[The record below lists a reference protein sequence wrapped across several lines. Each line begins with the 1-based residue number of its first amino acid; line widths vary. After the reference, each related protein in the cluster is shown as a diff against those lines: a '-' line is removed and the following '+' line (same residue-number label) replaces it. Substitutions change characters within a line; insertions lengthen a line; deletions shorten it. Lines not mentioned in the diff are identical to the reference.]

1 MTLQLEDVLKCV
13 VCTRIR
19 TESRNRRIPLA
30 AAHPDDAS
38 VDSDLRRN
46 PSRSETMPQ
55 IARSVRSKPRVL
67 PSFSQKCGSIDSSDH
82 AARRIDD
89 TQRRARDGVV
99 RQ

>member
-1 MTLQLEDVLKCV
+1 MTLQLEDVLKCAF
-13 VCTRIR
+13 CTRIR

-30 AAHPDDAS
+30 AAPPADAS

-46 PSRSETMPQ
+46 PRRAGPMSQ
-55 IARSVRSKPRVL
+55 IARSVRPKHRVL
-67 PSFSQKCGSIDSSDH
+67 PSFSQKCGSIDSGDH
-82 AARRIDD
+82 PARRIDD